1 MTVDTTHM
9 IGCRGKLDSVCKRE
23 RVMERAREQERDSE
37 SERDGDGGVRGLFFS
52 GRMHSVYAHAV
63 NIHRSWTFVSFI
75 WVPFFGVETVHGILL
90 YPTEFTVRAK
100 RDFTRPYKSHYF
112 VHMLDM
118 FMSHGTLSK
127 IFVLL
132 KGITS
137 PKRRAEQAK
146 GPPKRKI
153 LQPDE
158 RDIWGHDSVH
168 FYDMFTIGW
177 LRLVG
182 SLKLLVSFV
191 EYRLFYR
198 SLLHKRPVVLRSLLV
213 AASP

>member
-9 IGCRGKLDSVCKRE
+9 IGCRGKLDSVYKRE
-23 RVMERAREQERDSE
+23 RVMERAREQER
-37 SERDGDGGVRGLFFS
+37 ERETWGWRGIGAIFFQGECIQCMHMQLIFI
-52 GRMHSVYAHAV
+52 GRE
-63 NIHRSWTFVSFI
+63 FVSFI

-90 YPTEFTVRAK
+90 YPTEFTARVK
-100 RDFTRPYKSHYF
+100 RDSTRPYQSHYF

-158 RDIWGHDSVH
+158 RDI
-168 FYDMFTIGW
+168 
-177 LRLVG
+177 
-182 SLKLLVSFV
+182 
-191 EYRLFYR
+191 
-198 SLLHKRPVVLRSLLV
+198 
-213 AASP
+213 